1 MTIVP
6 MQERHLDA
14 LAELERLCFVHPW
27 TCAGLAAEL
36 ESGTALFLAAED
48 ETGEAVGYVGSH
60 VVCGECYIDN
70 VAVHPN
76 CRGQGIA
83 LAILTE
89 LIRLVREQNGVFLTL
104 EVRESN
110 IPARR
115 LYEKLGF
122 SEAGRRRNF
131 YTDPKEDA
139 LLLTLTLT
147 D

>member
-14 LAELERLCFVHPW
+14 LAELEQLCFVHPW
-27 TCAGLAAEL
+27 TRAGLAAEL

-48 ETGEAVGYVGSH
+48 EAGEAVGYVGSH

>member
-1 MTIVP
+1 MWVP
-6 MQERHLDA
+6 M
-14 LAELERLCFVHPW
+14 W
-27 TCAGLAAEL
+27 SAA
-36 ESGTALFLAAED
+36 SATSTMWLFIR
-48 ETGEAVGYVGSH
+48 TV
-60 VVCGECYIDN
+60 
-70 VAVHPN
+70 
-76 CRGQGIA
+76 GQGIA

>member
-27 TCAGLAAEL
+27 TRAGLAAEL

-48 ETGEAVGYVGSH
+48 EAGEAVGYVGSH

-139 LLLTLTLT
+139 LLLTLTLA

>member
-27 TCAGLAAEL
+27 TRSGLAAEL

-48 ETGEAVGYVGSH
+48 ETGEA

-110 IPARR
+110 IPACR

>member
-14 LAELERLCFVHPW
+14 LAELERLCFAHPW
-27 TCAGLAAEL
+27 TREGLAAEL
-36 ESGTALFLAAED
+36 GSGTALFLVAED
-48 ETGEAVGYVGSH
+48 EAGEAVGYAGSH

-70 VAVHPN
+70 VAVHPR
-76 CRGQGIA
+76 CRGRGIA
-83 LAILTE
+83 LAVLTE
-89 LIRLVREQNGVFLTL
+89 LIRRVRQQDGVFLTL

-110 IPARR
+110 TPARR

-122 SEAGRRRNF
+122 SEAGCRRGF

-139 LLLTLTLT
+139 LLLTLTLAN
-147 D
+147 